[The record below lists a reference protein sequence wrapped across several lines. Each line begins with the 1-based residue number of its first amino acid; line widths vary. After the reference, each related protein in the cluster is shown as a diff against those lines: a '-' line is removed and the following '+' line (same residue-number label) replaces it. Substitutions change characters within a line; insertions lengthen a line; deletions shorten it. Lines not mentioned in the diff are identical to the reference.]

1 MNFTTSLIQ
10 VDLTIPCDEMTL
22 GLQKIIQNHLEKKY
36 QNKAFETYG
45 VIRKINKINKLIYH
59 HISNIEGNLF
69 MVYEIEVEHYI
80 PQIYDTITLPIKKKL
95 SCGLFLEEEHFKILV
110 SQVDSDYQENKLIP
124 VTLTDI
130 RFEKDAFHCLAKIAN
145 QD

>member
-1 MNFTTSLIQ
+1 MNFITSLIQ
-10 VDLTIPCDEMTL
+10 VDLTIPCHEMTL
-22 GLQKIIQNHLEKKY
+22 GLQKTIQNNLERKY

-45 VIRKINKINKLIYH
+45 VIRRINKIHKLIYH
-59 HISNIEGNLF
+59 HISNIEGHLF
-69 MVYEIEVEHYI
+69 MVYQIEVEHYI
-80 PQIYDTITLPIKKKL
+80 PKIYDTITLPIKKKL

-110 SQVDSDYQENKLIP
+110 SQVDSDYQENESIA